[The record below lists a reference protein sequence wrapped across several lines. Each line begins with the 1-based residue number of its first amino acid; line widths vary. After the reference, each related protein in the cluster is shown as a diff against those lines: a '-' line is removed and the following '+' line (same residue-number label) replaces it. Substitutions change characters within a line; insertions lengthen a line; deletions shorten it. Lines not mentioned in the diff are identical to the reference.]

1 MKYYELIYD
10 YEHDKGWV
18 GCKSAKSSN
27 VNQYIVCKGEKVAQ
41 WPEEVMFE
49 YNSKEENIF
58 TDYLHNAKGWLIV
71 SKQFR
76 ILIRTLIEEEVQYLP
91 VKIKDVVTQEVVTDY
106 QVANII
112 DVLEALDLEHSD
124 YSYITAKDIKLL
136 SVKKYGLK
144 AEVIKGHHIFKL
156 KESIMPIF
164 VSEVFKKE
172 IETNKLS
179 GFSFL
184 EVKVN

>member
-1 MKYYELIYD
+1 MKYYKLMYD
-10 YEHDKGWV
+10 HEHDKGWIS
-18 GCKSAKSSN
+18 CKEGNSN
-27 VNQYIVCKGEKVAQ
+27 SINQYIVCKGETIAQ
-41 WPEEVMFE
+41 WPEKVMLE
-49 YNSKEENIF
+49 YDSKEDNIF
-58 TDYLHNAKGWLIV
+58 TDYLHNVNGWLIV

-76 ILIRTLIEEEVQYLP
+76 TLMRTLIEEEVQYLP
-91 VKIKDVVTQEVVTDY
+91 VEVKDVVTEESVTDY
-106 QVANII
+106 KVANII

-136 SVKKYGLK
+136 SVRKYGLK

-172 IETNKLS
+172 IEANRLS